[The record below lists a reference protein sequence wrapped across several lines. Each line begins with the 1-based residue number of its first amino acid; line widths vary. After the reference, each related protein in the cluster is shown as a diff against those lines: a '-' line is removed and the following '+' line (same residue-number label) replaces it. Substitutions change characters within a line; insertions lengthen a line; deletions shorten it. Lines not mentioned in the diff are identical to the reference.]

1 MAMTTKAIFLDFYGT
16 VVHEDDEIIPLICQ
30 KIKKTSSEDCT
41 IQEIGQYWWTSFSK
55 MFQESYGENF
65 DTQRNLGRTSLSM
78 TIDYFKSNCLADEII
93 QVQFEH
99 WQKPGIYEDSLSF
112 LTSCELP
119 KYIISNIDTSDV
131 MAAIKFHELKV
142 TGVITSEDVRSY
154 KPRSEIFAEALRRY
168 ELKNT
173 EVLHV
178 GDSLRSDVI
187 GAQTLGIRA
196 VWINRMNK
204 VKPDHI
210 EPDYII
216 KKLTEL
222 ERII

>member
-1 MAMTTKAIFLDFYGT
+1 MLTTKAIFLDFYGT
-16 VVHEDDEIIPLICQ
+16 VVHEDDEIIPLICR
-30 KIKKTSSEDCT
+30 KIKESSREKCT

-65 DTQRNLGRTSLSM
+65 DTQRNLGRMSLSM
-78 TIDYFKSNCLADEII
+78 TIDYFKADCIAEEII
-93 QVQFEH
+93 QEQFVH
-99 WQKPGIYEDSLSF
+99 WQKPGIYEDALSF
-112 LTSCELP
+112 FKSCELP
-119 KYIISNIDTSDV
+119 IYIISNIDTSDV
-131 MAAIKFHELKV
+131 MAAIKFHSLKV

-178 GDSLRSDVI
+178 GDSLTSDVI
-187 GAQTLGIRA
+187 GAQTLEIRA

-204 VKPDHI
+204 MKPDHI
-210 EPDYII
+210 QPDNII

-222 ERII
+222 EKII

>member
-1 MAMTTKAIFLDFYGT
+1 MTTKAIFLDFYGT

-30 KIKKTSSEDCT
+30 KIKESSSENCS
-41 IQEIGQYWWTSFSK
+41 IQEIGQYWWASFSK

-65 DTQRNLGRTSLSM
+65 DTQRNLGRMSLCK
-78 TIDYFKSNCLADEII
+78 TIEFYQSNCTADEII
-93 QVQFEH
+93 LEQFEH

-112 LTSCELP
+112 LKSCELP
-119 KYIISNIDTSDV
+119 VYIISNIDTSDV
-131 MAAIKFHELKV
+131 MAAIKFHGLKV
-142 TGVITSEDVRSY
+142 SGVITSEDVRSY

-173 EVLHV
+173 DVLHV
-178 GDSLRSDVI
+178 GDSLTSDVV
-187 GAQTLGIRA
+187 GAQNMGIRA

-204 VKPDHI
+204 MKPDHI
-210 EPDYII
+210 QPNYII

-222 ERII
+222 EGIM

>member
-1 MAMTTKAIFLDFYGT
+1 MTTKAIFLDFYGT

-30 KIKKTSSEDCT
+30 KIKETSSEDCT

-65 DTQRNLGRTSLSM
+65 DTQRNLGRMSLCK
-78 TIDYFKSNCLADEII
+78 TIEFFKSKCMADEII
-93 QVQFEH
+93 LEQFEH
-99 WQKPGIYEDSLSF
+99 WQKPDIYEDSLSF
-112 LTSCELP
+112 LKSCELP
-119 KYIISNIDTSDV
+119 IYIISNIDTSDV
-131 MAAIKFHELKV
+131 MAAIRFHELKV

-168 ELKNT
+168 EYKNT

-178 GDSLRSDVI
+178 GDSLTSDVV
-187 GAQTLGIRA
+187 GSQAMGIRA

-204 VKPDHI
+204 MKPEHI

-216 KKLTEL
+216 KKLSEL
-222 ERII
+222 EGII